1 VQASPSHPSK
11 RSSRRICSP
20 VDALSRTVGGMPPVL
35 SEAADKRVPELILAP
50 NATMVITSPNTTSAL
65 DCGEDIGT
73 LMLTFDDIRP
83 GVRLRGLDAGGIA
96 EAVQVVRFGHDA
108 VNLIYRVNGRVSERL
123 VYRGE
128 EIGFDLVEAGHAYA
142 FDADGALLRL
152 ASEAYRLR
160 LAHLFDPYLAIS
172 ASQIEAL
179 PHQITAVYGEMLPRQ
194 PLRFLLAD
202 DPGAGKTIMA
212 GLLIKELLIRGDLE
226 RCLIVAPGSLVEQWQ
241 EELADKFGLRFD
253 LLSRDQFE
261 ASVTGNPFAERN
273 RLIMRLDMAARSDE
287 LRAKLEAAPEWDLV
301 ICDEA
306 HRMAASYFGGE
317 VKETRRHKL
326 GKLLGTITR
335 NFLLM
340 SATPHNGKE
349 ADFQLFMGLLDADR
363 FEGRFRE
370 GIHKAD
376 VSDMMRRLTKEELYR
391 FDGTP
396 LFPERRAYTA
406 SYALSPT
413 EADLYQ
419 AVTTYV
425 REEMNRADRS
435 GDGKRQSNV
444 GFALQILQRRLAS
457 SPAAIHRSLERR
469 RKRLEDRLCEERPPR
484 FASTTPLSRVPALP
498 AFDQD
503 DLEDAPGDE
512 AEAIEQQIAD
522 QATAATTIA
531 ELEAEIVIL
540 KDLEDRALRLKL
552 SGQDAKWRQLDAI
565 LDEPMMLDPST
576 GLRRK
581 ILIFTEPKDTLE
593 YLQQKIS
600 ARIGDAG
607 AVVVIHGGIPREARR
622 AAIAAFNSDPV
633 VRVMIANDAAGEGV
647 NLQRGAHLMVN
658 YDLPWNPNRLEQ
670 RFGRIHRIGQTEVC
684 HLWNLCAANTREG
697 EVYRRL
703 LEKLEEARK
712 ALGGKVYDV
721 LGELFEG
728 QALRDLLVEAIRYG
742 DATEI
747 RQRLFQKVDDAVDV
761 ATIERLVA
769 ERKLTS
775 EGMDPNAISAIR
787 EEMERAQARRLQPHF
802 IGAFFREAFQL
813 LGGRIAERESARY
826 EILRTPPIL
835 KERDRLIGRTDPVL
849 DRYARVTFDKTRV
862 VGTPQAELVAPGH
875 PLLDSLV
882 DLVLERF
889 HPLLQQGAVLVD
901 DSDDGLD
908 PRLLVYLEHAI
919 RDGRTVRSG
928 EPRVIS
934 QRLQFIHLREDG
946 SASDGGPAPYLDCRP
961 ITEAE
966 RASIADAITAPWL
979 AAGVEKQALGHAIA
993 VLVPAHL
1000 AEVKRRRL
1008 SEIDK
1013 VEREVRARLTREV
1026 NYWDARAAR
1035 LREDERSGREQR
1047 INASN
1052 AEATAQRMIERLHA
1066 RQADLDR
1073 DRQITP
1079 LPPVLK
1085 GAALIIPKGLLS
1097 ARSQTVLPIKEM
1109 AEDAASRAEIE
1120 RLAMD
1125 SVMAAERALGNE
1137 PRDVSAEKK
1146 GWDIDSRDPRSG
1158 HLRFIEVKGR
1168 HVDGDVVMLSKNEL
1182 LASLN
1187 SPDAFILAIVRVHA
1201 GFAHMPV
1208 YVRRFFQ
1215 RELGFAETA
1224 VAFDMRD
1231 LLSLGTEPL

>member
-1 VQASPSHPSK
+1 
-11 RSSRRICSP
+11 
-20 VDALSRTVGGMPPVL
+20 MF
-35 SEAADKRVPELILAP
+35 EF
-50 NATMVITSPNTTSAL
+50 N
-65 DCGEDIGT
+65 DIK
-73 LMLTFDDIRP
+73 P
-83 GVRLRGLDAGGIA
+83 GCRLRGLDPAGIA
-96 EAVQVVRFGHDA
+96 EVVQVSRFGGDA
-108 VNLIYRVNGRVSERL
+108 LNLVFRVNGRVGERL

-128 EIGFDLVEAGHAYA
+128 EASFELVAAGRAYA
-142 FDADGALLRL
+142 FDADGGLLRL

-160 LAHLFDPYLAIS
+160 LAYLFDPFLAVS

-241 EELADKFGLRFD
+241 DEMAEKFSLAFD
-253 LLSRDQFE
+253 ILSRDQIE
-261 ASVTGNPFAERN
+261 SSMTGNPFIERH
-273 RLIMRLDMAARSDE
+273 RLIVRLDMAARSDE
-287 LRAKLEAAPEWDLV
+287 LKAKLQAAPDWDLV

-317 VKETRRHKL
+317 VKETQRYKL
-326 GKLLGTITR
+326 GKLLGTRTR
-335 NFLLM
+335 NLLLM

-370 GIHKAD
+370 GVHKAD

-406 SYALSPT
+406 VYSLSAD

-419 AVTTYV
+419 SVTTYV
-425 REEMNRADRS
+425 REEMNRADRTADNNRRS
-435 GDGKRQSNV
+435 SI

-469 RKRLEDRLCEERPPR
+469 RKRLEERLREEKLMRQPGS
-484 FASTTPLSRVPALP
+484 APLTHAPALP
-498 AFDQD
+498 SYDPD
-503 DLEDAPGDE
+503 EIEEAPGAE
-512 AEAIEQQIAD
+512 AEAIEEEIVDA
-522 QATAATTIA
+522 ATAAQTIV
-531 ELEAEIVIL
+531 ELEAEIAIL
-540 KDLEDRALRLKL
+540 KDLEERALRLKL
-552 SGQDAKWRQLDAI
+552 SGRDTKWRELESI
-565 LDEPMMLDPST
+565 LDDPIMLDPAT

-593 YLQQKIS
+593 YLAHKIT
-600 ARIGDAG
+600 GKAG
-607 AVVVIHGGIPREARR
+607 AEAVVVIHGGIAREARR

-703 LEKLEEARK
+703 LEKLEEARA

-728 QALRDLLVEAIRYG
+728 QALRDLLIDAIRYG
-742 DATEI
+742 DRPEKKAE
-747 RQRLFQKVDDAVDV
+747 LFRKVDGAVDTV
-761 ATIERLVA
+761 AIEKLVA

-775 EGMDPNAISAIR
+775 EGMDPNTVAAIR

-802 IGAFFREAFQL
+802 INAFFREAFSL
-813 LGGRIAERESARY
+813 LGGRIAEREKGRY
-826 EILRTPPIL
+826 EILRVPGDL
-835 KERDRLIGRTDPVL
+835 KHRDRLIGRGDPVL
-849 DRYARVTFDKTRV
+849 DRYARITFDKALV
-862 VGTPQAELVAPGH
+862 IGQPQAELVAPGH
-875 PLLDSLV
+875 PLLDATV
-882 DLVLERF
+882 DVVLERF
-889 HPLLQQGAVLVD
+889 QPLLQQGSVLVD
-901 DSDDGLD
+901 ETDDGTT

-928 EPRVIS
+928 EPRVVS
-934 QRLQFIHLREDG
+934 QRLQFVHLTEDG
-946 SASDGGPAPYLDCRP
+946 SALDGGPAPYLDCRP
-961 ITEAE
+961 IAPEE
-966 RASIADAITAPWL
+966 KRIVNDAVTAPWL
-979 AAGVEKQALGHAIA
+979 AGSVEDRALGYAIA
-993 VLVPAHL
+993 NLVPAHL
-1000 AEVKRRRL
+1000 AEVKKRRL
-1008 SEIDK
+1008 DEIDK
-1013 VEREVRARLTREV
+1013 VEREVRARLTREI

-1035 LREDERSGREQR
+1035 LREEERAGKDQR
-1047 INASN
+1047 VNASN
-1052 AEATAQRMIERLHA
+1052 AEATAQRLVERMHK
-1066 RQADLDR
+1066 RQAELDR
-1073 DRQITP
+1073 ERQITA

-1085 GAALIIPKGLLS
+1085 GAALIIPMGLLRARAKLSVPDGTGLTEDS
-1097 ARSQTVLPIKEM
+1097 AAR
-1109 AEDAASRAEIE
+1109 EIVE
-1120 RLAMD
+1120 QLAMD
-1125 SVMAAERALGNE
+1125 AVIAAERALGNV

-1146 GWDIDSRDPRSG
+1146 GWDIESHDVRSG

-1168 HVDGDVVMLSKNEL
+1168 HADARDIIVTKNEV

-1187 SPDAFILAIVRVHA
+1187 APEAFILALVRVEG
-1201 GFAHMPV
+1201 GFASKPI
-1208 YVRRFFQ
+1208 YVRRFCN

-1224 VAFDMRD
+1224 AIFDFNA
-1231 LLSLGTEPL
+1231 LTALSAWPMPRMKKVSASSFPSCR